1 MMIILTMI
9 LTLISAQCQH
19 EVQSGQDDPCGPAE
33 DGVDGP
39 RPGAWSCLRP
49 PSASSS
55 PRQELE
61 AGAERGRP
69 CSASQEHLDPVSTSS
84 TAQQVPQTKLSRK
97 FTLSRAPTPGER
109 QEELPGWACS
119 AQSSSCSG
127 ASEDEVQSSPHRG
140 HHGDR
145 QGSLRRR
152 GDSQV
157 RPEVTALRDAAGD
170 AATSLQAWP
179 GPRPQHHHHGGRQRR
194 QHGGGG
200 RAGVWAGRAVQ
211 SPA

>member
-1 MMIILTMI
+1 MMIMMIMMTMI

-33 DGVDGP
+33 DGVDGS
-39 RPGAWSCLRP
+39 RPGAWPGLRP

-55 PRQELE
+55 PRQELQ

-69 CSASQEHLDPVSTSS
+69 CPAAQEHLDPVSTSS
-84 TAQQVPQTKLSRK
+84 TTQQVPQTKLSRK
-97 FTLSRAPTPGER
+97 FTLSRAPTAGER
-109 QEELPGWACS
+109 QAELPGWACS

-145 QGSLRRR
+145 QGALRWR
-152 GDSQV
+152 GEVSEVRDASRNSAAAVQV
-157 RPEVTALRDAAGD
+157 RAA
-170 AATSLQAWP
+170 
-179 GPRPQHHHHGGRQRR
+179 QHHHHGGRQRR